1 MLRQKRFAK
10 KRKGRPQK
18 QRSDSESDGEPVG
31 QLETEWEQAEGE
43 DDAIQTSRVRALTFP
58 KADAPDGELNTRKL
72 VQQQNR
78 KKKKS
83 GGFQSM
89 GLGYPVFK
97 AVMRRGYKIPTPIQ
111 RKCIPVIMDGRDVVA
126 MARTGSGKTA
136 AFLIPMLEGLHSHS
150 AKAGAR
156 ALVLSPTRELAL
168 QTMRFTKEL
177 GRFTSLKI
185 ALILGGDSMEDQ
197 FMVLHENPDIIIG
210 TPGRLL
216 HVMVEMNLRLN
227 SVKYVVFDEAD
238 RLFEM
243 GFAEQLQE
251 IIRRMPEC
259 RQTLL
264 FSATLPKMLVDFA
277 HAGLNDPVLI
287 RLDVDSKLSEH
298 LKLCFLH
305 CRADDKAAVLL
316 WLLRIVVRPHE
327 QTVIFTATKHH
338 VEYLRELVERAGIP
352 CSYIYSALDQTAR
365 KINIGKFQHV
375 KTKLLIVT
383 DVAARGIDIPLLDNV
398 INFHFPGKAK
408 LFVHRVGRVARA
420 GRSGVAYSLVT
431 NDELPYLLDLHLFLG
446 RPLSLAG
453 RKSFEESEDGLL
465 GRIPQAVVDGEESFV
480 RAYHEAAAD
489 LYDLQRIAANAFRH
503 YERSRSAPS
512 SESIKRAKAL
522 DMLTVDMHPIF
533 GSQMDENEVNH
544 LKIMDNIKNYKTKST
559 IFEIC
564 STNKSLP
571 GEVMRATR
579 AKFGGVVAKH
589 QAEKQERLATARKS
603 SRRSSDL
610 DTKGSLEP
618 VAEENIV
625 TTFSEIMGK
634 RRKKNSQ
641 ESGPVPKAEVKSEEN
656 FYIPY
661 RPKDF
666 DSERGLGLR
675 ETSMFQKQASTIM
688 LDLMGDDTGDMHK
701 QKQQLRWDRKR
712 KRFVR
717 EGGGEDAKK
726 KMKTES
732 GRYIA
737 TSYKSNFYEE
747 WKKKYKIDDRLSEG
761 ESGDEGRRHGMKS
774 AMQSTRGRGSRG
786 RRSFGRSASGRPG
799 DSSRVRS
806 ELRSNEQILKERR
819 RKARNKVLQRPRSER
834 WRGGRGGPPGR
845 GRQRSSHGPPRG
857 RGNRGRG
864 KKF

>member
-1 MLRQKRFAK
+1 MLRQKRFGK
-10 KRKGRPQK
+10 KLKGRPRK

-31 QLETEWEQAEGE
+31 QLEKDWEQAGRE
-43 DDAIQTSRVRALTFP
+43 DDAIQTGLARTLTFP
-58 KADAPDGELNTRKL
+58 KADAPDAEINTRKL
-72 VQQQNR
+72 VQEHNR

-89 GLGYPVFK
+89 GLSYPVFK
-97 AVMRRGYKIPTPIQ
+97 AVMLRGYKIPTPIQ

-136 AFLIPMLEGLHSHS
+136 AFLIPMLEGLHNHS

-156 ALVLSPTRELAL
+156 ALILSPTRELAL

-177 GRFTSLKI
+177 GRFTTLKI

-216 HVMVEMNLRLN
+216 HVMVEMNLRLH
-227 SVKYVVFDEAD
+227 SVQYVVFDEAD

-251 IIRRMPEC
+251 IIRRMPDC

-264 FSATLPKMLVDFA
+264 FSATLPKILVDFA

-298 LKLCFLH
+298 LRLFFLH

-316 WLLRIVVRPHE
+316 WLLRVVVRPHE

-352 CSYIYSALDQTAR
+352 CSYIYSTLDQTAR
-365 KINIGKFQHV
+365 KINIGKFQHG

-408 LFVHRVGRVARA
+408 LFIHRVGRVARA

-431 NDELPYLLDLHLFLG
+431 KDEMPYLLDLHLFLG
-446 RPLSLAG
+446 RPLCLAVN
-453 RKSFEESEDGLL
+453 KSCEESGDGLL
-465 GRIPQAVVDGEESFV
+465 GRVPQAVVDGEESFV
-480 RAYHEAAAD
+480 RAYHEAAAE
-489 LYDLQRIAANAFRH
+489 LYDLRRVAANAYCH
-503 YERSRSAPS
+503 YERSRPAPS

-522 DMLTVDMHPIF
+522 DILTVDMHPIF
-533 GSQMDENEVNH
+533 GCQMDENEVNH
-544 LKIMDNIKNYKTKST
+544 LKIMDNIKNYKTKTT

-564 STNKSLP
+564 TTKKSLP

-579 AKFGGVVAKH
+579 AKFGGFVAKH
-589 QAEKQERLATARKS
+589 QAVKQERLAMAKQSDRG
-603 SRRSSDL
+603 SSDVN
-610 DTKGSLEP
+610 TKRNLEP
-618 VAEENIV
+618 MAEENIV
-625 TTFSEIMGK
+625 TTFSEIIGK
-634 RRKKNSQ
+634 RRKKSSQ
-641 ESGPVPKAEVKSEEN
+641 ESRTITKAEVKHEED

-675 ETSMFQKQASTIM
+675 EASTFQQQASTIM
-688 LDLMGDDTGDMHK
+688 LDLMGDNTGDMHK
-701 QKQQLRWDRKR
+701 
-712 KRFVR
+712 
-717 EGGGEDAKK
+717 
-726 KMKTES
+726 
-732 GRYIA
+732 
-737 TSYKSNFYEE
+737 
-747 WKKKYKIDDRLSEG
+747 
-761 ESGDEGRRHGMKS
+761 
-774 AMQSTRGRGSRG
+774 
-786 RRSFGRSASGRPG
+786 
-799 DSSRVRS
+799 
-806 ELRSNEQILKERR
+806 
-819 RKARNKVLQRPRSER
+819 
-834 WRGGRGGPPGR
+834 PP
-845 GRQRSSHGPPRG
+845 
-857 RGNRGRG
+857 
-864 KKF
+864 